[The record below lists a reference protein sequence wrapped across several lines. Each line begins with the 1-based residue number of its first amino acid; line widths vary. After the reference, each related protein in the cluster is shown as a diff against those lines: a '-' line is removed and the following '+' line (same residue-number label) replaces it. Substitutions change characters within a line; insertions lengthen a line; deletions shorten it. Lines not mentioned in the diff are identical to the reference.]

1 MKKLLILLITL
12 LLLCSCTIKKKETE
26 PTVYEKDGSKYL
38 ELIKNYKTR
47 TKNKNNTIDNPEFD
61 KYLDSVFVDLMNS
74 DFMTMHFKVVDYKKY
89 NIDKPPVDLLT
100 VNYGFDQE
108 NYDYFVK
115 QLEELQAFDFDSLS
129 YRQQY
134 DYEAQEYSLYE
145 TLADYCYYQYNFI
158 FSTGSCLPENLVSNF
173 VDYTFYDEESLEDYM
188 TCLEDVDRLFDD
200 ALKYTSEQSKD
211 GYPLINA
218 WIDYSR
224 NACLG
229 VLNKTD
235 DNDFIVSFD
244 KRIKELAFLSEDK
257 KNEYIEKNKK
267 IVLEEVLPAYQK
279 VYDDLEQYRN
289 KAKMDNYR
297 LSNINKEYAELQ
309 YILSSSCNK
318 SMDTLMQELTDNL
331 AMLEAEYISCVYD
344 ESSFE
349 KYNQALM
356 GGYNFSLTGKNCL
369 EYLRE
374 NLHTYYPDLGDVD
387 YTVEQLDP
395 DTAPS
400 TTVAYY
406 WPSPVD
412 NLNQNIIRT
421 NPNNMNEGFAT
432 YSTLA
437 HEGLPGHLYQHVF
450 YYRTNPHNFRSAIGF
465 SGYTEGWA
473 VNAQYYAMQISGID
487 DHYAAS
493 AVFFEDAYF
502 FILYTIV
509 DIGINYYGWKEKDI
523 IKYFEDESR
532 VFSFDNNTAKEM
544 IDLFIEMPAVYTP
557 YGAGYSNFMTLEN
570 KAKAALGGKF
580 DYVKYHESLLKN
592 GPLPFNILETAVDEY
607 IAENR

>member
-12 LLLCSCTIKKKETE
+12 LLLCSCTIKQKEKE

-47 TKNKNNTIDNPEFD
+47 TKNKNNTVDNPEFD
-61 KYLDSVFVDLMNS
+61 KYLDTVFVDLMNS

-89 NIDKPPVDLLT
+89 NIDKPPVDLGT

-108 NYDYFVK
+108 NFDYFVK

-244 KRIKELAFLSEDK
+244 KRIKELDFLSEDK

-356 GGYNFSLTGKNCL
+356 GGYNFSLTGKDCL
-369 EYLRE
+369 EYLR
-374 NLHTYYPDLGDVD
+374 
-387 YTVEQLDP
+387 
-395 DTAPS
+395 
-400 TTVAYY
+400 
-406 WPSPVD
+406 
-412 NLNQNIIRT
+412 
-421 NPNNMNEGFAT
+421 
-432 YSTLA
+432 
-437 HEGLPGHLYQHVF
+437 
-450 YYRTNPHNFRSAIGF
+450 
-465 SGYTEGWA
+465 
-473 VNAQYYAMQISGID
+473 
-487 DHYAAS
+487 
-493 AVFFEDAYF
+493 
-502 FILYTIV
+502 
-509 DIGINYYGWKEKDI
+509 
-523 IKYFEDESR
+523 
-532 VFSFDNNTAKEM
+532 
-544 IDLFIEMPAVYTP
+544 
-557 YGAGYSNFMTLEN
+557 
-570 KAKAALGGKF
+570 
-580 DYVKYHESLLKN
+580 
-592 GPLPFNILETAVDEY
+592 
-607 IAENR
+607 